1 MTDRF
6 DCIIGHRLPIS
17 LLKASLCKSRIAP
30 AYLFLGKD
38 GIGKTLTAK
47 AFASSFLQRSVVNH
61 PDVLILEPTYQEKG
75 RLITV
80 TEAQTSGTPP
90 KGKAQI
96 RIEQIRS
103 IGEFLAHPPLIAP
116 RSVVIMTE
124 AQTMT
129 ETSANALLKTLEE
142 PGRATIV
149 LISCQQ
155 PMPTILSRCQVI
167 PFAPLSH
174 QEVRQILDR
183 NGFASIP
190 DPIIEL
196 AQGSPQT
203 AITAWETLQN
213 ISPDLLAALQNLPLP
228 LVEAL
233 TIGKRISQELDL
245 NTQLWL
251 IDYLQTQQ
259 WQTQKEIRMLQDLEQ
274 AKQWLQGFVSPRLV
288 WEVILAQRS
297 GSLG

>member
-116 RSVVIMTE
+116 RS
-124 AQTMT
+124 
-129 ETSANALLKTLEE
+129 
-142 PGRATIV
+142 
-149 LISCQQ
+149 
-155 PMPTILSRCQVI
+155 
-167 PFAPLSH
+167 
-174 QEVRQILDR
+174 
-183 NGFASIP
+183 
-190 DPIIEL
+190 
-196 AQGSPQT
+196 
-203 AITAWETLQN
+203 W
-213 ISPDLLAALQNLPLP
+213 
-228 LVEAL
+228 
-233 TIGKRISQELDL
+233 
-245 NTQLWL
+245 
-251 IDYLQTQQ
+251 
-259 WQTQKEIRMLQDLEQ
+259 
-274 AKQWLQGFVSPRLV
+274 
-288 WEVILAQRS
+288 
-297 GSLG
+297 

>member
-1 MTDRF
+1 
-6 DCIIGHRLPIS
+6 
-17 LLKASLCKSRIAP
+17 
-30 AYLFLGKD
+30 
-38 GIGKTLTAK
+38 
-47 AFASSFLQRSVVNH
+47 
-61 PDVLILEPTYQEKG
+61 
-75 RLITV
+75 
-80 TEAQTSGTPP
+80 
-90 KGKAQI
+90 
-96 RIEQIRS
+96 
-103 IGEFLAHPPLIAP
+103 
-116 RSVVIMTE
+116 
-124 AQTMT
+124 
-129 ETSANALLKTLEE
+129 
-142 PGRATIV
+142 
-149 LISCQQ
+149 
-155 PMPTILSRCQVI
+155 MPTTHAYHPLPLSSDPLC
-167 PFAPLSH
+167 ALSH